1 MTDTPVTGSGPA
13 SGTDAAPPAVARP
26 NLPRLELHIP
36 EPPTRPGEDVDFTH
50 VNRGKAGAVRRPDI
64 AEHESNMRDLP
75 YELIRV
81 LDDDHKAVGPW
92 DPKLSADTLIKGL
105 RAMMLTRAFDD
116 RLFRAHRQGK
126 TSFYMKSTG
135 EEAIAAAQS
144 LALDKGDMFFPTYR
158 AAAWLHARNYPLT
171 TMCNQIFSNAED
183 PLAGKQLPILMS
195 ARDYD
200 FYSISGNLGVR
211 FVHAVGWAMASAY
224 KNDTK
229 ISLAYVGDG
238 TTAEGDFHEAMTFAA
253 AYRAP
258 TILCVTN
265 NQYAISSFAG
275 FAAPERLPFAAKAL
289 AYGFPGIKVDGNDFL
304 AVWGATQWAAERA
317 RTNNGPTL
325 IEFYTYRA
333 EGHSTSDDPSR
344 YRPKDEANH
353 WPLGDPV
360 DRLKDHLIAL
370 GAWDEDQHAAL
381 ADELKEKV
389 RVAVKEAEAIGTL
402 GQSKPPIDEMFEDVF
417 EDLDWRLREQRARLH
432 QRRDA
437 RTGEGSK

>member
-1 MTDTPVTGSGPA
+1 MTDTPVS
-13 SGTDAAPPAVARP
+13 SEVARP

-36 EPPTRPGEDVDFTH
+36 EPPSRPGTEIDFRH
-50 VNRGKAGAVRRPDI
+50 VNRGEAGAVRRPDI

-417 EDLDWRLREQRARLH
+417 EDLDWRLKEQRARLH
-432 QRRDA
+432 QRRDG
-437 RTGEGSK
+437 RTGEGSN

>member
-1 MTDTPVTGSGPA
+1 MLREDNLAHSDLK
-13 SGTDAAPPAVARP
+13 GT
-26 NLPRLELHIP
+26 NLPKLELHIP
-36 EPPTRPGEDVDFTH
+36 EPPSRPGEEIDFRH

-81 LDDDHKAVGPW
+81 LDDEARAVGPW
-92 DPKLSADTLIKGL
+92 DPKLGADTLIKGL

-144 LALDKGDMFFPTYR
+144 MALDKGDMFFPTYR
-158 AAAWLHARNYPLT
+158 AMAWLHARNYPLT
-171 TMCNQIFSNAED
+171 TLCNQIFSNAED
-183 PLAGKQLPILMS
+183 PLAGKQLPILHS

-333 EGHSTSDDPSR
+333 EGHSTSDDPSA
-344 YRPKDEANH
+344 YRPKDEAKH

-360 DRLKDHLIAL
+360 KRLKDHLVAL
-370 GAWDEDQHAAL
+370 GEWDDDRHAAL
-381 ADELKEKV
+381 EAELKEKV
-389 RVAVKEAEAIGTL
+389 KIAVKEAEAIGTL

-417 EDLDWRLREQRARLH
+417 EELDWRLKEQRAELH
-432 QRRDA
+432 QRRD
-437 RTGEGSK
+437 GKN

>member
-1 MTDTPVTGSGPA
+1 MTSPA
-13 SGTDAAPPAVARP
+13 NRS
-26 NLPRLELHIP
+26 NLPRLELYIP
-36 EPPTRPGEDVDFTH
+36 EPPTRPGMEASFAHVD
-50 VNRGKAGAVRRPDI
+50 RGEAGAVRRPDI
-64 AEHESNMRDLP
+64 AIHESEVRDIP
-75 YELIRV
+75 YKLIRV
-81 LDDDHKAVGPW
+81 LDDGNNAVGPW
-92 DPKLSADTLIKGL
+92 NPKLAPETLIKGL
-105 RAMMLTRAFDD
+105 RAMLLTRVFDE

-135 EEAIAAAQS
+135 EEAIASAQAM
-144 LALDKGDMFFPTYR
+144 ALDKGDMFFPTYR
-158 AAAWLHARNYPLT
+158 AMAWLHARDYPLT

-183 PLAGKQLPILMS
+183 PLAGKQLPILFS

-224 KNDTK
+224 KHDTK

-289 AYGFPGIKVDGNDFL
+289 AYGFPGLKVDGNDFL

-344 YRPKDEANH
+344 YRPGDEAEH
-353 WPLGDPV
+353 WPLGDPIE
-360 DRLKDHLIAL
+360 RLRDHLIAL
-370 GAWDEDQHAAL
+370 GAWDEERHEAL
-381 ADELKEKV
+381 ITELKDKV
-389 RVAVKEAEAIGTL
+389 KVAVKEAEAIGTL
-402 GQSKPPIDEMFEDVF
+402 GKSKPPIEEMFEDVF
-417 EDLDWRLREQRARLH
+417 AEQDWRLKKQLRELKAR
-432 QRRDA
+432 REA
-437 RTGEGSK
+437 REGDGA

>member
-1 MTDTPVTGSGPA
+1 MPVSPTELNKS
-13 SGTDAAPPAVARP
+13 

-36 EPPTRPGEDVDFTH
+36 EPPARPGEEVSFAHVD
-50 VNRGKAGAVRRPDI
+50 RGKAGAVRRPDS
-64 AEHESNMRDLP
+64 AEAEKEMRDLP
-75 YELIRV
+75 YQLIRV
-81 LDDDHKAVGPW
+81 LDDDHRAVGPW
-92 DPKLSADTLIKGL
+92 NPMLGPDTLIKGL
-105 RAMMLTRAFDD
+105 RAMMLTRLFDE

-158 AAAWLHARNYPLT
+158 ALAWLHARNYPLT
-171 TMCNQIFSNAED
+171 TLCNQIFSNAED

-211 FVHAVGWAMASAY
+211 FAHAVGWAMASAF
-224 KNDTK
+224 KNDTR
-229 ISLAYVGDG
+229 ISLGYVGDG
-238 TTAEGDFHEAMTFAA
+238 TTAEGDFHEAMTFAGVF
-253 AYRAP
+253 RAP

-265 NQYAISSFAG
+265 NQWAISSFAG
-275 FAAPERLPFAAKAL
+275 FAQVEQVPFAAKAL
-289 AYGFPGIKVDGNDFL
+289 AYGMPGLKVDGNDFL

-333 EGHSTSDDPSR
+333 EGHSTSDDPTK
-344 YRPKDEANH
+344 YRPKDEAAK
-353 WPLGDPV
+353 WPLGDPIE
-360 DRLKDHLIAL
+360 RLKNHLVAL
-370 GAWDEDQHAAL
+370 GEWDEDRHTAL
-381 ADELKEKV
+381 AAELKEKV

-402 GQSKPPIDEMFEDVF
+402 GQSKPPIEEMFEDVF
-417 EDLDWRLREQRARLH
+417 ENLDWRLQEQKRELMARRGLT
-432 QRRDA
+432 A
-437 RTGEGSK
+437 KGLEG

>member
-1 MTDTPVTGSGPA
+1 MTDTPA
-13 SGTDAAPPAVARP
+13 SSQVARP
-26 NLPRLELHIP
+26 NLPRLELHVP
-36 EPPTRPGEDVDFTH
+36 EPPSRPGDETDFRH
-50 VNRGKAGAVRRPDI
+50 VNRGEAGAVRRPDI

-81 LDDDHKAVGPW
+81 LDDEHRAVGPW

-224 KNDTK
+224 KNDTR

-344 YRPKDEANH
+344 YRPKDEATH

-360 DRLKDHLIAL
+360 DRLRDHLIAL
-370 GAWDEDQHAAL
+370 GEWDEERHAAL
-381 ADELKEKV
+381 AEELKEKV

-402 GQSKPPIDEMFEDVF
+402 GQSKPPIDEMFEDVL
-417 EDLDWRLREQRARLH
+417 EDLDWRLKEQRAELH
-432 QRRDA
+432 QRRD
-437 RTGEGSK
+437 RRK

>member
-1 MTDTPVTGSGPA
+1 MKGS
-13 SGTDAAPPAVARP
+13 

-36 EPPTRPGEDVDFTH
+36 EPPSRPDTEVDFSH

-64 AEHESNMRDLP
+64 AAPEAEMRDLP

-81 LDDDHKAVGPW
+81 LDDENAAVGPW

-144 LALDKGDMFFPTYR
+144 MALDKGDMFFPTYR
-158 AAAWLHARNYPLT
+158 ALAWLHARNYPLT
-171 TMCNQIFSNAED
+171 TLCNQIFSNAED
-183 PLAGKQLPILMS
+183 PLAGKQLPILHS
-195 ARDYD
+195 ARAYD

-333 EGHSTSDDPSR
+333 EGHSTSDDPSA
-344 YRPKDEANH
+344 YRPKDEAKH

-360 DRLKDHLIAL
+360 ERLKGHLIAL
-370 GAWDEDQHAAL
+370 GEWSEEQHEAL
-381 ADELKEKV
+381 AGELKEKV
-389 RVAVKEAEAIGTL
+389 KVAVKEAEAIGTL

-417 EDLDWRLREQRARLH
+417 EELDWRLKEQKAELHSRREG
-432 QRRDA
+432 RD
-437 RTGEGSK
+437 

>member
-1 MTDTPVTGSGPA
+1 MPNPDPTKS
-13 SGTDAAPPAVARP
+13 

-36 EPPTRPGEDVDFTH
+36 EPPSRPGEEVTFAH
-50 VNRGKAGAVRRPDI
+50 VNRGEAGAVRRPDI
-64 AEHESNMRDLP
+64 AVHESEVRDLP

-81 LDDDHKAVGPW
+81 LDDDDKAVGPW
-92 DPKLSADTLIKGL
+92 DPKLAPETLIKGL

-144 LALDKGDMFFPTYR
+144 MALDKGDMFFPTYR
-158 AAAWLHARNYPLT
+158 ASAWLHARNYPLT

-183 PLAGKQLPILMS
+183 PLAGKQLPILFS

-333 EGHSTSDDPSR
+333 EGHSTSDDPSA
-344 YRPKDEANH
+344 YRPKDEAAH

-360 DRLKDHLIAL
+360 DRLKKHLIVL
-370 GAWDEDQHAAL
+370 GAWDEDKHTAL
-381 ADELKEKV
+381 EAELKEQVK
-389 RVAVKEAEAIGTL
+389 VAVKEAEAVGTL
-402 GQSKPPIDEMFEDVF
+402 GQSKPPIEEMFEDVF
-417 EDLDWRLREQRARLH
+417 AEKDWRLKEQERDLKARRAAREGGA
-432 QRRDA
+432 A
-437 RTGEGSK
+437 